1 MSASKD
7 IDRGRFGNFINTLEE
22 TFIAL
27 ILGLMVLIT
36 FANVYLRYGQ
46 GTWITDLPE
55 RAFGVQF
62 PTSILWGQEVVTILF
77 AWLVMFGM
85 SYCIKITAHL
95 GVDAVTNA
103 VPDTAKRVMLLLS
116 TACVLAYALLLMK
129 GAWDQYAN
137 FVNLPQ
143 TTGRWFP
150 TGLDDMRLQ
159 DFRGYTPTWQVP
171 IPEWTRGFLE
181 GLLLIEGDDPFEKL
195 PLAVPYL
202 IIPLGSALFLFRVI
216 QATVD
221 VVRGKRDSLI
231 VSHEAEDAVEEAAA
245 MNKAN

>member
-1 MSASKD
+1 MSATKHV
-7 IDRGRFGNFINTLEE
+7 DRGRFGNFINSLEE

-27 ILGLMVLIT
+27 LLGLMVLVT
-36 FANVYLRYGQ
+36 FANVFLRYGQ
-46 GTWITDLPE
+46 DTWITNVPE
-55 RAFGVQF
+55 AIFGITL
-62 PTSILWGQEVVTILF
+62 PTSILWGQEVTTILF

-95 GVDAVTNA
+95 GVDAVTNI
-103 VPDTAKRVMLLLS
+103 VPDRSKRFMLLLS
-116 TACVLAYALLLMK
+116 TLAVVAYAVLLMK

-143 TTGRWFP
+143 TSGRFFP
-150 TGLDDMRLQ
+150 TGLEEMRLQ

-171 IPEWTRGFLE
+171 IPEWSRGILE
-181 GLLLIEGDDPFEKL
+181 SLLLIEGDDPFEKL
-195 PLAVPYL
+195 PLAVPYF
-202 IIPLGSALFLFRVI
+202 IIPFGSALFLFRVL
-216 QATVD
+216 QAATE

-245 MNKAN
+245 LNKAN